1 MTGAERTTGES
12 ILAAASEL
20 FGERGY
26 KATTTRAI
34 AERAGVNEVTVFRRF
49 KNKQGVLRAL
59 GETWAKNMA
68 GFAVEGI
75 PEPSDIRGTL
85 RALARMEVAQA
96 QQAGLVALRLA
107 LDASSDPEVGEVM
120 GGGPGENLSGLAAY
134 LAERQGAGDIR
145 PGIDPRVM
153 AEGFFLLTSTLVMTR
168 QVLGDRTG
176 AADAM
181 PAEQAVEQ
189 LVDIFLEGAL
199 VERRV

>member
-1 MTGAERTTGES
+1 MTGAERATGES

-59 GETWAKNMA
+59 GEVWAMNMA

-96 QQAGLVALRLA
+96 QRAGLVALRLA

-120 GGGPGENLSGLAAY
+120 GGGPGENLGGLATY

-153 AEGFFLLTSTLVMTR
+153 AEGFFLITSTLVMAR

-176 AADAM
+176 ATDAM